1 MVNFCFFKK
10 DIMGIVLGIISIIGA
25 IICYSVCAVPKS
37 EYEQRLED
45 EAQMVYIK
53 EWNEKH
59 RKI

>member
-1 MVNFCFFKK
+1 
-10 DIMGIVLGIISIIGA
+10 MGIVLGIISIIGA

-45 EAQMVYIK
+45 EAQMAYIK
-53 EWNEKH
+53 KWNEKH